1 MSDARTTDG
10 HTTEEDGWTH
20 GEAIVNGVRLHYVEA
35 GAGPLVVLL
44 HGFPEFWYG
53 WRHQIGP
60 LAAAGYHIVAPDMR
74 GYNRSEKP
82 AGVRAYAIENLV
94 NDVAALIAYFGAAR
108 ATVVGHDWGGV
119 VAWETAMRRPDVVEK
134 LIVLNAPH
142 PGAFLRE
149 LRTPAQ
155 LARSWYA
162 FAFQIPALPEL
173 LVALGNYRSL
183 RAVFTRDPARPGAF
197 TADDI
202 ERYRDALAI
211 PGARTAA
218 ISYYRAALRRNPL
231 RATADAD
238 RIVAAPALLIWG
250 MGDRYLSP
258 ALTEG
263 LERWVPHLRIERLA
277 DASHWVQ
284 HDAPERVTAL
294 IQDFLRERDGFL
306 TGDVKEPQGRSV

>member
-1 MSDARTTDG
+1 MPDARTMGDTVG
-10 HTTEEDGWTH
+10 ENGWTH

-53 WRHQIGP
+53 WRHQIRP
-60 LAAAGYHIVAPDMR
+60 LAAAGYHVIAPDMR

-82 AGVRAYAIENLV
+82 PGVRAYVAETLV
-94 NDVAALIAYFGAAR
+94 DDVVALIAHFGAVR

-119 VAWETAMRRPDVVEK
+119 VAWETAMRRPDVVDK

-173 LVALGNYRSL
+173 LVALGDYRSL
-183 RAVFTRDPARPGAF
+183 RAVFTHDPARPGAF

-202 ERYRDALAI
+202 ARYRDALAA
-211 PGARTAA
+211 PGARTAT
-218 ISYYRAALRRNPL
+218 INYYRAAMRRNPL
-231 RATADAD
+231 RAAVEAD
-238 RIVAAPALLIWG
+238 RVVTAPTLLIWG
-250 MGDRYLSP
+250 MSDRYLGP
-258 ALTEG
+258 ALTAR
-263 LERWVPHLRIERLA
+263 LERWVPHLRVERLA

-294 IQDFLRERDGFL
+294 MRDFLRERE
-306 TGDVKEPQGRSV
+306 TSP